1 MFRRRA
7 YRRYPRRVPR
17 GLGSAETG
25 ITLRRSGQPQAAQ
38 LVAGGVFGI
47 VRPKLNDCVT
57 TDIVALF
64 REYRVVKCIVRFT
77 KRIDPGAAVANQNA
91 ILQIATACDQEG
103 VVPTAFNEITA
114 YSNHKRGTLSADRGH
129 TYTFYPKVI
138 NSVAV
143 IPGTSVAS
151 VGTYSTNPWLQCTAA
166 GVGVEMNSLLFGVI
180 STLTTDTSVAEY
192 VIDYVFQ
199 VRGIS

>member
-25 ITLRRSGQPQAAQ
+25 IVLRRSGQPVPVT
-38 LVAGGVFGI
+38 LVAGGVTAQA
-47 VRPKLNDCVT
+47 RPKLSECVT
-57 TDIVALF
+57 SDITALF
-64 REYRVVKCIVRFT
+64 REYRVLKCIVRFS
-77 KRIDPGAAVANQNA
+77 RRVDAGSGSANQTAN
-91 ILQIATACDQEG
+91 LQIATACDPEG
-103 VVPTAFNEITA
+103 VNPTAFNEITA
-114 YSNHKRGTLSADRGH
+114 YSNHKRGVLSSERTF

-151 VGTYSTNPWLQCTAA
+151 VGTYSRNPWLQCTPT
-166 GVGVEMNSLLFGVI
+166 GVTVEMNNLAFSIV
-180 STLTTDTSVAEY
+180 STLSTDVSTVEY